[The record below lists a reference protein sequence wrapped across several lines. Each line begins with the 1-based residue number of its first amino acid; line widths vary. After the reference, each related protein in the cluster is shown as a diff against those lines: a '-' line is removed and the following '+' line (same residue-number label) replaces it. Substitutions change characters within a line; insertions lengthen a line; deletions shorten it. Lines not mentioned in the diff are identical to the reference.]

1 SSFFPV
7 FFVPAGDY
15 KIKDFKKKGE
25 SQIYHFPP
33 KFAGLKRRMRLLG
46 CQPAN
51 LRVQMQICRLTGPN
65 KIEKNK
71 KFIPVCNGSER

>member
-1 SSFFPV
+1 MISSFFPV

-33 KFAGLKRRMRLLG
+33 KFAGLKRRMRLSRVSTG
-46 CQPAN
+46 KFEGTNAN
-51 LRVQMQICRLTGPN
+51 LPVDRAEQNR
-65 KIEKNK
+65 EK
-71 KFIPVCNGSER
+71 